1 MTPVALLTT
10 PTLGWIIDD
19 KHFPRNRQNS
29 GILAVKFSGRF
40 RFSGWKRALQTQS
53 EFSQLIVRARD
64 GDEHALGAVLEQHRA
79 YLRLL
84 SRRALDGPLAARL
97 DPSDVIQQ
105 TFLSACRNFA
115 KFHGAQGAEFRAWL
129 LQIHERNLQD
139 AVRQH
144 VLADKRAVG
153 QEVPIAATAT
163 IDVQAS
169 SPSQRLLRSEQAVSL
184 AESVEALPDDQ
195 REAVRLRHLEGWSL
209 AELAGRLNRSERAV
223 AALLN
228 RGIENLRRRVRRD
241 E

>member
-1 MTPVALLTT
+1 M
-10 PTLGWIIDD
+10 
-19 KHFPRNRQNS
+19 
-29 GILAVKFSGRF
+29 
-40 RFSGWKRALQTQS
+40 QS
-53 EFSQLIVRARD
+53 ASDFSQLIVRARH
-64 GDEHALGAVLEQHRA
+64 GDEQALGLVLEQHRS

-84 SRRALDGPLAARL
+84 SRRAFDGAIAARL

-115 KFHGAQGAEFRAWL
+115 KLHGEQGAEFRAWL

-153 QEVPIAATAT
+153 QEAAVPVAAA

-184 AESVEALPDDQ
+184 AKSVEALPDDQ

-209 AELAGRLNRSERAV
+209 VQIAGCLHRSERAV

-228 RGIENLRRRVRRD
+228 RGIENLRQRVRQD